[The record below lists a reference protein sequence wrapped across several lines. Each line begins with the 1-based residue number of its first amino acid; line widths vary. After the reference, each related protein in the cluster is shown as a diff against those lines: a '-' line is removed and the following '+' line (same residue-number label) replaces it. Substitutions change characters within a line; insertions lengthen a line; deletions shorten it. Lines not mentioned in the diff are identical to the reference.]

1 MKLDASPTEDSE
13 LDKQPQTSSA
23 FSGQERADVSYMVCT
38 I

>member
-23 FSGQERADVSYMVCT
+23 FSEQERSCIIDDLL
-38 I
+38 

>member
-1 MKLDASPTEDSE
+1 MKLDASPTEDYK

-23 FSGQERADVSYMVCT
+23 FSERERADVSYMVCT